1 LEDLGGDVMKIFK
14 SRFMM
19 GGFGVGLT
27 GSG

>member
-14 SRFMM
+14 WNFMM
-19 GGFGVGLT
+19 GGFGVNLT